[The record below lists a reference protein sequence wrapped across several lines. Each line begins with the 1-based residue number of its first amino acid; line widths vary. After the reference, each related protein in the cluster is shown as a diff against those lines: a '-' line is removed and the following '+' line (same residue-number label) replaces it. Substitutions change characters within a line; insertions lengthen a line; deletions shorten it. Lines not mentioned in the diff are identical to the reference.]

1 MLLHI
6 MHKVKVSN
14 EVGTHNHASVSE
26 KFEKPIGVHIVNK
39 LLFFCLT
46 QQSLGTNLIKVGGIC
61 HSVTILP
68 ILYI

>member
-1 MLLHI
+1 MCQHL
-6 MHKVKVSN
+6 KN
-14 EVGTHNHASVSE
+14 
-26 KFEKPIGVHIVNK
+26 EKPIGVHIVNK
-39 LLFFCLT
+39 LLFFGLM

>member
-26 KFEKPIGVHIVNK
+26 KFEKPIGVHIVNNICV
-39 LLFFCLT
+39 FIV
-46 QQSLGTNLIKVGGIC
+46 SHSKVWGQ
-61 HSVTILP
+61 T
-68 ILYI
+68 